1 MRRPWAA
8 PLLAALAACTGGA
21 AGNDA
26 VAADP
31 GLALW
36 RQDVLRGCVGG
47 GRERVRDPNVPV
59 ERHCACAADRVMAG
73 KTLAQLEAD
82 ERSGDHAAIFTAALR
97 RCIAEISPDYRAGQ
111 GA

>member
-1 MRRPWAA
+1 MHRIWPA
-8 PLLAALAACTGGA
+8 LLLVALAACTGGA

-26 VAADP
+26 AAADP
-31 GLALW
+31 GLAAW
-36 RQDVLRGCVGG
+36 RRDVVRGCIGG

-73 KTLAQLEAD
+73 RTLAQLEAD
-82 ERSGDHAAIFTAALR
+82 ERSGAHASIFTAALR
-97 RCIAEISPDYRAGQ
+97 RCIAEISPDYRSGQ